1 MSKSIACEP
10 PTGRWN
16 RLEEPIIL
24 VDTKSFKPKS
34 KDEDLKDEQIKIL
47 KTLPPMPIVQSISP
61 PVVQSIPIAVDPDT
75 EILSFYNALQIEVD
89 AFKNLIENN
98 KRDPMMK
105 LLYPDINK
113 ELHKRFKERL
123 KNVMSA

>member
-1 MSKSIACEP
+1 MSKIITCDIPTRRFERPIP
-10 PTGRWN
+10 P
-16 RLEEPIIL
+16 PIL
-24 VDTKSFKPKS
+24 ADTESFRPKP
-34 KDEDLKDEQIKIL
+34 KDEDLKDEAIKIL